1 MEEYAYSLNEE
12 DFFSLD
18 EILDKL
24 KYEDVED
31 ATHVY
36 KWACVYYK
44 HADFFNVD
52 DIIEGMT
59 DRARWEGDDFSDNY
73 CSELELK
80 DHKEKLTKIVLEY
93 LDANVAQPSFYTV
106 KYVMKMTVEEFKKEY
121 ELI

>member
-1 MEEYAYSLNEE
+1 MEKFAYSLNEE

-24 KYEDVED
+24 EDEDGDD

-36 KWACVYYK
+36 KGTCVHYK
-44 HADFFNVD
+44 HSDFFSAD
-52 DIIEGMT
+52 DIIEEMT
-59 DRARWEGDDFSDNY
+59 DRAYQEGDDFSDNY

-80 DHKEKLTKIVLEY
+80 EHKEKLTKIVLEY

-106 KYVMKMTVEEFKKEY
+106 KDVVKMTVEEFKKDVA
-121 ELI
+121 